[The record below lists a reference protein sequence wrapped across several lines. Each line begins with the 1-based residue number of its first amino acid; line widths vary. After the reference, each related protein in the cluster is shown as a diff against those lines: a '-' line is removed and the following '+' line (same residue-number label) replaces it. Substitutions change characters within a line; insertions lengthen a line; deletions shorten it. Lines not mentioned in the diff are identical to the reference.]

1 MRRPEILTVFW
12 GKTPKTNN
20 AWFPLTASWL
30 KPGPE
35 IVTFLVIPS
44 PPLRQRD
51 RAGYSEINRVAVI
64 RVRECL
70 TQ

>member
-1 MRRPEILTVFW
+1 MRRPEILAVLW

-20 AWFPLTASWL
+20 AWLPLTASWL
-30 KPGPE
+30 APGPE
-35 IVTFLVIPS
+35 IVTFLVIPKS
-44 PPLRQRD
+44 TAGQRD
-51 RAGYSEINRVAVI
+51 GAGYSEINPVAVI